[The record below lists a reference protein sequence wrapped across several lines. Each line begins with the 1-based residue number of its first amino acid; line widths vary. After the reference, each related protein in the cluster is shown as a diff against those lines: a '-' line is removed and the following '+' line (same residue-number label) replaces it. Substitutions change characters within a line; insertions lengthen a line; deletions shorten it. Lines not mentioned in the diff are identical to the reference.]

1 MKRIAVRLFHF
12 AAVAAG
18 AVLGACGKGG
28 PTQPRVATR
37 LEVIAGSGQS
47 ASAGTTLPVKIVVLT
62 SDADG
67 PVGNVTVVATT
78 EAQGGGTASPTT
90 AATGANG
97 QLEITWT
104 LGSKQGAQTLTL
116 TSGTLTPA
124 SATATAGTG
133 AASLLVPVSD
143 QVQFTVVTQA
153 VTSVPSVRVTD
164 QFGNPVQGT
173 SVTFETLVAGSVLTG
188 AQAVTAATGLA
199 TLGSWTIGPD
209 AVSYQVR
216 ARIVDGPAAGQA
228 TVFEAHGVPAT
239 AVAVAGTGE
248 TGNVSTAVAIPPA
261 VRAARP
267 DNSPLPGVPVTF
279 SVTGG
284 GGTIQGPSVVT
295 DVDGIARATG
305 WILGAAPGANQV
317 TATVQG
323 VPPVIFTATGVPG
336 VATSIAAVSPTTQ
349 TGFFGNFVTTPPIV
363 LVTDAVG
370 NPVAGAPVTFALL
383 QADGQVVVP
392 NQVSDVLGHA
402 TVGGWRLGVG
412 ASEGMRAT
420 LAGAP
425 PVDFTAN
432 ASTPPPSTFKLE
444 VRYRTNADGCTGQ
457 QLNCLPPTVAQQ
469 AAFDQAAA
477 RWKQIILSGS
487 APYPVNEAP
496 SSCVPAMNETVDG
509 LVIFVSLVP
518 IDSVG
523 NILGSSGPCIV
534 RDDHGFQPAVGQ
546 MELDVADLDAIQ
558 AQGQLNDVILHE
570 MGHVLGF
577 GTMWDFDPSEF
588 GVPIIPIGPDNP
600 PNTLLIGRGTANP
613 VFKGASARAAFFAA
627 IAGAGTFTGIPVPV
641 ENQFGPGTR
650 DSHWRESILRT
661 ELMTGFI
668 SPPGT
673 PNPLSAITI
682 ASFRDLG
689 YVVNDAVGDPFTFL
703 ASLLGAPAPSFQ
715 SGGFQLNEQPMT
727 FPIIVIDRQGRTV
740 ARVPRVFK

>member
-1 MKRIAVRLFHF
+1 MKRIAIRPLHLVAL
-12 AAVAAG
+12 AVFTG
-18 AVLGACGKGG
+18 LTACGGG

-37 LEVIAGSGQS
+37 LEVIAGSGQV
-47 ASAGTTLPVKIVVLT
+47 ASAGATLPVKIVVLT
-62 SDADG
+62 SDAEG
-67 PVGNVTVVATT
+67 PVGNVSVVATT

-90 AATGANG
+90 ATTAANG

-153 VTSVPSVRVTD
+153 VSSVPSVRVTD

-173 SVTFETLVAGSVLTG
+173 SITFETLVAGSVLTG
-188 AQAVTAATGLA
+188 AQVVTAATGLA

-209 AVSYQVR
+209 AVSYQIR

-239 AVAVAGTGE
+239 VVAVAGTGE
-248 TGNVSTAVAIPPA
+248 TGNVGAAVAVAPS

-279 SVTGG
+279 AVTGG

-295 DVDGIARATG
+295 DVDGIASATA
-305 WILGAAPGANQV
+305 WILGTAPGANQV
-317 TATVQG
+317 TAVVQG
-323 VPPVIFTATGVPG
+323 VAPVTFTANGVPG
-336 VATSIAAVSPTTQ
+336 VATIIAAVSPTTQ
-349 TGFFGNFVTTPPIV
+349 TGFFGNFAFRPPTV
-363 LVTDAVG
+363 LVTDGVG
-370 NPVAGAPVTFALL
+370 NPVAGAAVTFALL

-392 NQVSDVLGHA
+392 NQITDVLGHA

-412 ASEGMRAT
+412 ASEGLRAT

-425 PVDFTAN
+425 PVSFTAN

-457 QLNCLPPTVAQQ
+457 QQNCLPPTVAQQ

-487 APYPVNEAP
+487 APYPVNE
-496 SSCVPAMNETVDG
+496 PASTCFPTINETVDG

-518 IDSVG
+518 IDGVG
-523 NILGSSGPCIV
+523 QILGQSGPCIV
-534 RDDHGFQPAVGQ
+534 RDDHGFQPAVGE

-577 GTMWDFDPSEF
+577 GTMWDFDPRPFE
-588 GVPIIPIGPDNP
+588 IIPIDENNP
-600 PNTLLIGRGTANP
+600 INALLDGKGGANP
-613 VFKGASARAAFFAA
+613 VFNGASAREAFFAA
-627 IAGAGTFTGIPVPV
+627 IAGGGTFTGVPVPV
-641 ENQFGPGTR
+641 ENSGGPGTR
-650 DSHWRESILRT
+650 DAHWRESLLNR

-668 SPPGT
+668 SAPGT
-673 PNPLSAITI
+673 SNPLSAITI

-715 SGGFQLNEQPMT
+715 SGGFHLNEQPMT